1 MENNNNRSS
10 KRKQVSRGTA
20 KQKPSQSTTTRTA
33 KQRGANAQA
42 AKRVAKGKKQLTPKQ
57 LARKRRNK
65 ILLFIAEIFAILL
78 LLVIFWAVNK
88 AGKIERIEI
97 KEEDIILNPGLDKI
111 IEETPMKGYR
121 NIALF
126 GVDATNSKLDG
137 NTRTDTMI
145 IVSINQDTKEV
156 KMVSLLRDTYVN
168 LSTDVYAKAN
178 SAYARGGAQQAIN
191 MMNMNLDLDISDFVT
206 VGFDGLIEAI
216 DLMGGIEI
224 DVTEA
229 EISYLNS
236 YQISIAGRPDGTLN
250 AAGEKNY
257 TADPYVDYIPVTEP
271 GLQTLNGLQ
280 ATAYCRI
287 RYVGNDFG
295 RTQRQRTVLTEIA
308 KKAMTLSPAK
318 LDQIAE
324 AVFPKVATSLKLSE
338 ILSLLADVAN
348 YKIGENASF
357 PFEGE
362 YRTGVIGNKGDCVV
376 PTTLEENVIKLHEF
390 FFGSTEEDYT
400 PTETVKKCSE
410 KIYSDTSAYL
420 K

>member
-1 MENNNNRSS
+1 MENNKNRSP
-10 KRKQVSRGTA
+10 KRKQVNRGTA
-20 KQKPSQSTTTRTA
+20 QKKTSQSTTRIA
-33 KQRGANAQA
+33 KQRGES
-42 AKRVAKGKKQLTPKQ
+42 AKAVKSSVKGKKQMTPKQ
-57 LARKRRNK
+57 LAKKRRNK

-97 KEEDIILNPGLDKI
+97 KEEDIVVNPGLDKI

-216 DLMGGIEI
+216 DLMGGVEI

-229 EISYLNS
+229 EISNLND
-236 YQISIAGRPDGTLN
+236 YQVSIIGRPDGTLN
-250 AAGEKNY
+250 AAGEPNY
-257 TADPYVDYIPVTEP
+257 TAEEYVEYIPVTEP

-287 RYVGNDFG
+287 RYVGNDFA

-308 KKAMTLSPAK
+308 KKAMTLSPAQ
-318 LDQIAE
+318 LDKIAE

-357 PFEGE
+357 PFNGE
-362 YRTGVIGNKGDCVV
+362 YKTGNIGAKGNCVV
-376 PTTLEENVIKLHEF
+376 PTTLEDNVIKLHEF

-410 KIYSDTSAYL
+410 KIYNDTSVYL
-420 K
+420 D